1 MKFTQSIM
9 LTLALIMSLPA
20 TASWYD
26 KNKIG
31 VACIAATTVI
41 LSNKRTATQDEL
53 DEKRSILDEKKVIDT
68 CLRFVNEE
76 VIGQLE
82 DKDKPATG
90 MVGKGHKVFM
100 KNILPFLGTILV
112 LEKTREKL
120 SKGLKSF
127 GLEWIMNYVPE
138 IPSLASNEKALSVNK

>member
-41 LSNKRTATQDEL
+41 LSNKHTATQDEL
-53 DEKRSILDEKKVIDT
+53 DEKRSILDEKNVIDAG
-68 CLRFVNEE
+68 LRFVNEE

-82 DKDKPATG
+82 GKGPATG
-90 MVGKGHKVFM
+90 WVGKGHKVFM

-120 SKGLKSF
+120 GKGLKSF